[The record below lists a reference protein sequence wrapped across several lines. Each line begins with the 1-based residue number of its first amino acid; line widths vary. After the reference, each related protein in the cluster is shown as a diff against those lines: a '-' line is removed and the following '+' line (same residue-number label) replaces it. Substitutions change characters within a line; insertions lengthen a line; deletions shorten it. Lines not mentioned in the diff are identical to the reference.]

1 MGVPAM
7 KVLGSVQL
15 HVSPVHQAA
24 AAPEAAAAVQVVL
37 LEEGEHVLFVNLDHS
52 HLHGAEVHGA
62 EGEKQLL
69 FVRKDV
75 AAQEKFH
82 GRFGVLGREDFLE
95 ILSQGMAVG
104 ILEALVQG
112 EGEVSLL
119 AFEMH
124 FEKLVFHFY
133 IAAGGALQLYQALDG
148 GVHRGP
154 GETHFHQVLLQD
166 CLCYP
171 ECLAVV
177 RLGGFL
183 GVLAFAADGQ
193 AEGEGRG
200 GFRQHLVQREA
211 YGIGFPGLQ
220 AFGGEGNGGGGGPLC
235 GTLHRGLDAEQPF
248 GGLLHG
254 FLCQVYAD
262 DGIIGHDAAG
272 IGLHI
277 FGKFLG
283 RRCFG
288 LFGGPPAGGKNGRR
302 GGHQNQVFTHSCKR
316 LFRL

>member
-24 AAPEAAAAVQVVL
+24 AAPEAAAAVQVVF
-37 LEEGEHVLFVNLDHS
+37 LEEGEYVLFVDLDHS
-52 HLHGAEVHGA
+52 HLHGAEVNRA
-62 EGEKQLL
+62 EGEEQLFL
-69 FVRKDV
+69 VREDV
-75 AAQEKFH
+75 AADEQLH
-82 GRFGVLGREDFLE
+82 GRLGLFGRKVSLE

-104 ILEALVQG
+104 ILEVLVQG

-119 AFEMH
+119 AFEVH
-124 FEKLVFHFY
+124 FEKLAFHFH
-133 IAAGGALQLYQALDG
+133 IASGDALQFYKALHA
-148 GVHRGP
+148 GVHRGL

-177 RLGGFL
+177 RLFFRRRLFG
-183 GVLAFAADGQ
+183 LASYGQ

-211 YGIGFPGLQ
+211 YGIRFPGLQ

-254 FLCQVYAD
+254 FLRQVYAD
-262 DGIIGHDAAG
+262 DGIIGHDASG

-283 RRCFG
+283 RWRLNRRFPG
-288 LFGGPPAGGKNGRR
+288 PAGYCEQGENDPCYAAGI
-302 GGHQNQVFTHSCKR
+302 
-316 LFRL
+316 